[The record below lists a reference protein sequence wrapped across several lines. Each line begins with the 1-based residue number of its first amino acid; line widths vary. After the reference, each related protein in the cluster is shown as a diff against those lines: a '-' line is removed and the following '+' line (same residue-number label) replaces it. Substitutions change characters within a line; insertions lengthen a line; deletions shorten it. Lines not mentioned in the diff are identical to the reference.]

1 MRRASDGDRV
11 VVPGAG
17 RRVGAVALA
26 ALLAGCS
33 AAPPRPPSAAECAS
47 PAAELAAD
55 PISEPLA
62 APFTEPYAGFSLDPI
77 HAEQDRDA
85 IPPPMDTRMSYER
98 GPSERFNWGHVT
110 LDAEW
115 IPAMWVTADVDSD
128 GVSGTRGDLDTGSGI
143 ALRAGFGSNQQNI
156 GVLYMGTWHDEV
168 VSGRGASTQQLL
180 LDFLYRAPVAEM
192 NGLVWFEVDAGVGGA
207 ELAFD
212 SDQFDRQVT
221 GSALLHGDLE
231 FMLGRKFC
239 LAVGGGG
246 FIWGNFGDTIA
257 YGTYITLGA
266 KLLF

>member
-1 MRRASDGDRV
+1 MRRANG
-11 VVPGAG
+11 GG
-17 RRVGAVALA
+17 GIAVLA

-33 AAPPRPPSAAECAS
+33 AAPPRPPSAPECATPAAAS
-47 PAAELAAD
+47 AAASAAEPAAE
-55 PISEPLA
+55 PLA
-62 APFTEPYAGFSLDPI
+62 QPFAEPYAGFSLDSFAVP
-77 HAEQDRDA
+77 QDRDS

-143 ALRAGFGSNQQNI
+143 ALRAGFGSTQQNI
-156 GVLYMGTWHDEV
+156 GVLYMGTWHDEA
-168 VSGRGASTQQLL
+168 VSGRGATTQQLL
-180 LDFLYRAPVAEM
+180 LDCLYRAPIADM
-192 NGLVWFEVDAGVGGA
+192 NGLVWFEVDAGVGVA

-212 SDQFDRQVT
+212 SDQFDHQTT
-221 GSALLHGDLE
+221 GSGLLHGDLE
-231 FMLGRKFC
+231 FRLGRNLC

-257 YGTYITLGA
+257 YGSYVTLGA
-266 KLLF
+266 KLNF

>member
-1 MRRASDGDRV
+1 
-11 VVPGAG
+11 
-17 RRVGAVALA
+17 
-26 ALLAGCS
+26 
-33 AAPPRPPSAAECAS
+33 
-47 PAAELAAD
+47 
-55 PISEPLA
+55 
-62 APFTEPYAGFSLDPI
+62 
-77 HAEQDRDA
+77 
-85 IPPPMDTRMSYER
+85 
-98 GPSERFNWGHVT
+98 
-110 LDAEW
+110 
-115 IPAMWVTADVDSD
+115 MWVTADVDQD

-156 GVLYMGTWHDEV
+156 GVLYMGTWHDEA

-180 LDFLYRAPVAEM
+180 LDFLYRAPIAEM

-221 GSALLHGDLE
+221 GSGLLHGDLE
-231 FMLGRKFC
+231 FMLGRNLC

-257 YGTYITLGA
+257 YGTYITVGA

>member
-1 MRRASDGDRV
+1 MRRANGGGGV
-11 VVPGAG
+11 
-17 RRVGAVALA
+17 AVLA

-33 AAPPRPPSAAECAS
+33 AAPPRPPSAPECATPVS
-47 PAAELAAD
+47 EPPAAEQ
-55 PISEPLA
+55 
-62 APFTEPYAGFSLDPI
+62 G
-77 HAEQDRDA
+77 RDS

-231 FMLGRKFC
+231 FMLGRNFC

>member
-1 MRRASDGDRV
+1 MRRAN
-11 VVPGAG
+11 
-17 RRVGAVALA
+17 VGGGVAVLA

-33 AAPPRPPSAAECAS
+33 AAPPRPPSAPECAT
-47 PAAELAAD
+47 PAAEPAA
-55 PISEPLA
+55 
-62 APFTEPYAGFSLDPI
+62 
-77 HAEQDRDA
+77 AEQDRDS

-143 ALRAGFGSNQQNI
+143 ALRAGFGSTQQNI
-156 GVLYMGTWHDEV
+156 GVLYMGTWHDEA
-168 VSGRGASTQQLL
+168 VSGRGATTQQLL
-180 LDFLYRAPVAEM
+180 LDCLYRAPIADM
-192 NGLVWFEVDAGVGGA
+192 NGLVWFEVDAGVGVA

-212 SDQFDRQVT
+212 SDQFDRQTT
-221 GSALLHGDLE
+221 GSGLLHGDLE
-231 FMLGRKFC
+231 FRLGRNLC

-257 YGTYITLGA
+257 YGSYVTLGA
-266 KLLF
+266 KLNF

>member
-1 MRRASDGDRV
+1 MRRANGGGGV
-11 VVPGAG
+11 
-17 RRVGAVALA
+17 AVLA

-33 AAPPRPPSAAECAS
+33 AAPPRPPPAPECAT
-47 PAAELAAD
+47 PAAEPAAV
-55 PISEPLA
+55 
-62 APFTEPYAGFSLDPI
+62 
-77 HAEQDRDA
+77 EQDRDS

-98 GPSERFNWGHVT
+98 GPSERFNWSHVT

-128 GVSGTRGDLDTGSGI
+128 GVSGTRGDLDTGSGM

-156 GVLYMGTWHDEV
+156 GVLYMGTWHDEA

-180 LDFLYRAPVAEM
+180 LDFLYRAPIADM

-231 FMLGRKFC
+231 FRLGRNLC

-257 YGTYITLGA
+257 YGSYITVGA
-266 KLLF
+266 KLNF

>member
-1 MRRASDGDRV
+1 MRRANG
-11 VVPGAG
+11 GG
-17 RRVGAVALA
+17 GIAVLA

-33 AAPPRPPSAAECAS
+33 AAPPRPPSAPECAT
-47 PAAELAAD
+47 PAAEPAA
-55 PISEPLA
+55 EPA
-62 APFTEPYAGFSLDPI
+62 A
-77 HAEQDRDA
+77 AEQDRDS

-143 ALRAGFGSNQQNI
+143 ALRAGFGSTQQNI
-156 GVLYMGTWHDEV
+156 GVLYMGTWHDEA
-168 VSGRGASTQQLL
+168 VSGRGATTQQLL
-180 LDFLYRAPVAEM
+180 LDCLYRAPIADM
-192 NGLVWFEVDAGVGGA
+192 NGLVWFEVDAGVGVA

-212 SDQFDRQVT
+212 SDQFDRQTT
-221 GSALLHGDLE
+221 GSGLLHGDLE
-231 FMLGRKFC
+231 FRLGRNLC

-257 YGTYITLGA
+257 YGSYVTLGA
-266 KLLF
+266 KLNF